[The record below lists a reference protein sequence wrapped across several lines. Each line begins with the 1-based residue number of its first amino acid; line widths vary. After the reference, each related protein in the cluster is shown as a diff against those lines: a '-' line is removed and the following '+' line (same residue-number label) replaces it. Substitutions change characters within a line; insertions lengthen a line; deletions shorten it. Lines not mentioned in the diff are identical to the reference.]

1 MARYESAFKKFWAF
15 CHVKAFNL
23 FEASL
28 RQIAGYILQFSAYF
42 ESEGKQV
49 YGALL
54 KIPGLDQLRFEQLL
68 LPLKRKWNKSNP
80 KYSAF
85 WDAQP
90 LLQQLAQ
97 TPLNWECVK
106 EVRDRLIIVCRLV
119 MLCRSVDLQRT
130 WRTVSKVGDNVF
142 ILMQRKGWGA
152 PRWELVPQLATRG
165 ISPLHLIEHYVAL
178 TPAVAAGKQ
187 LLYSLNNSKGL
198 LSNSIASLTKKILE
212 RHGIDS
218 THWQPHSTRGAG
230 VVMYKNIGLS
240 AEEVCEVGKWK
251 NTQAFSTHY
260 LRLGAS
266 QKAACAL
273 DKVVHTVSP
282 VNCAES
288 DMTSTPGNIMKQGGM
303 VMEDGAQRAGETR
316 FIQPADCSC

>member
-1 MARYESAFKKFWAF
+1 
-15 CHVKAFNL
+15 
-23 FEASL
+23 
-28 RQIAGYILQFSAYF
+28 
-42 ESEGKQV
+42 
-49 YGALL
+49 
-54 KIPGLDQLRFEQLL
+54 
-68 LPLKRKWNKSNP
+68 
-80 KYSAF
+80 
-85 WDAQP
+85 
-90 LLQQLAQ
+90 
-97 TPLNWECVK
+97 
-106 EVRDRLIIVCRLV
+106 
-119 MLCRSVDLQRT
+119 
-130 WRTVSKVGDNVF
+130 
-142 ILMQRKGWGA
+142 
-152 PRWELVPQLATRG
+152 
-165 ISPLHLIEHYVAL
+165 LHLIEHYVAL

-218 THWQPHSTRGAG
+218 AHWQPHSTRGAG

-266 QKAACAL
+266 QKAAYAL

-303 VMEDGAQRAGETR
+303 VMEDGAQRAGEPTPPTQIAKCKKKSKKR
-316 FIQPADCSC
+316 TQRGGVRCLL